1 MAIFYFFHP
10 SHGVDGALAPGGYAM
25 NTGVHPLRVLVKA
38 LILFFIANLAYASI
52 NPSLTISAYNVVL
65 PGRARLP
72 FGGQPLP
79 YSVMVDNLD
88 IMMASHT
95 ISSEKRPSEF
105 RVLLIGDSSVW
116 QEDVATPDMFS
127 EFWNQ
132 QGLQCRGRQMRFYN
146 LGYPHPS
153 IVKDLV
159 VMDAALATNPD
170 LVLWFIT
177 TNTIMPRRVNPF
189 ILANSQRT
197 LKILDE
203 YDLSLTGE
211 DELRTN
217 ANSLMDKTIIGRRSL
232 LARWL
237 KLQAMGLVWSA
248 TGLDYSS
255 ADVSDSPP
263 PANDVSDSLA
273 YMGMQE
279 EIEYSDKLLFNAL
292 RAGHDLAE
300 TTPVLIVNEPIFIAS
315 GENSDIRYNETYP
328 RWAYDQYRL
337 ALAEE
342 VFKNDWLYIDLWDA
356 VPPENFST
364 TLHLTVEGGRI
375 MTDLLTPVI
384 LDTFCN

>member
-1 MAIFYFFHP
+1 
-10 SHGVDGALAPGGYAM
+10 M
-25 NTGVHPLRVLVKA
+25 NTDTHPLRVLVKA
-38 LILFFIANLAYASI
+38 MILFFIANLAYASI
-52 NPSLTISAYNVVL
+52 DPPLTASTYNVLL
-65 PGRARLP
+65 PGRERLP
-72 FGGQPLP
+72 FGGQPVP

-95 ISSEKRPSEF
+95 ISSEKNPNEF

-127 EFWNQ
+127 EYWNQ
-132 QGLQCRGRQMRFYN
+132 QGLKCRGRRMRFYN

-159 VMDAALATNPD
+159 VVDAAMTTDPD

-189 ILANSQRT
+189 ILANREDT
-197 LKILDE
+197 LKIMDQ
-203 YDLSLTGE
+203 YGLSLAGE
-211 DELRTN
+211 DELRSHTD
-217 ANSLMDKTIIGRRSL
+217 SLLDKTIIGRRSL
-232 LARWL
+232 LARWF
-237 KLQAMGLVWSA
+237 KLQVMGLVWSA

-255 ADVSDSPP
+255 GNAIESLP
-263 PANDVSDSLA
+263 PANNLPDSLT

-292 RAGHDLAE
+292 RAGHDLVD

-328 RWAYDQYRL
+328 RWAYDQYRQ

-342 VFKNDWLYIDLWDA
+342 ADGNDWLYVDLWDA

-364 TLHLTVEGGRI
+364 TLHLTTEGGRI
-375 MTDLLTPVI
+375 MTDMLTPVI
-384 LDTFCN
+384 LDIFCK